1 MATKQRIAYI
11 DFMKG
16 LCIILVVAFHIST
29 TAFGDR
35 ANFML
40 QQFRIPMYFFL
51 SGLFFKLYDGFF
63 DFARRKINNIII
75 PLIFFL
81 LLGAVY
87 CFCRNLAENHF
98 SFSKALSLMP
108 ANPVRN
114 NTPLWFLVVLFEV
127 NIIYYLLQK
136 FLPRII
142 TYIVAIA
149 LSVVGYLVVQN
160 GYNLVGYLDI
170 ALIAMPYFI
179 LGAES
184 RRLGLLEKGPNL
196 SIKIVMAIVMLVVLF
211 FFAQKI
217 NMLHRI
223 YPPYLL
229 LYALPALSILTLM
242 FWCQGIKR
250 PVPVISHLGRYSIIV
265 LGTHYSI
272 IGPLKL
278 VMGKLIHGFNEIPW
292 SFLVIL
298 VIVMAL
304 EYPIIYLLRKYLPR
318 FTAQK
323 EFFYEGWKLH
333 KNEKEK

>member
-1 MATKQRIAYI
+1 
-11 DFMKG
+11 
-16 LCIILVVAFHIST
+16 
-29 TAFGDR
+29 
-35 ANFML
+35 
-40 QQFRIPMYFFL
+40 
-51 SGLFFKLYDGFF
+51 
-63 DFARRKINNIII
+63 
-75 PLIFFL
+75 
-81 LLGAVY
+81 
-87 CFCRNLAENHF
+87 
-98 SFSKALSLMP
+98 
-108 ANPVRN
+108 
-114 NTPLWFLVVLFEV
+114 LVVLFEV

-136 FLPRII
+136 FLPRIL
-142 TYIVAIA
+142 TYIAAIA
-149 LSVVGYLVVQN
+149 LSIVEYIVVQN
-160 GYNLVGYLDI
+160 GYHLVCYLDI
-170 ALIAMPYFI
+170 AFVAMPYFI

-196 SIKIVMAIVMLVVLF
+196 AIKISMAVVMIVVLF

-229 LYALPALSILTLM
+229 LYALPALSIMTLL

-265 LGTHYSI
+265 LGTHYSL

-278 VMGKLIHGFNEIPW
+278 IMAKIVHGFSQIPW
-292 SFLVIL
+292 SFLIIL

-323 EFFYEGWKLH
+323 EFFYEGWKLRP
-333 KNEKEK
+333 NEKE